1 MCPDPQIVSL
11 YHDGELPSPWKEKLE
26 SHLGLCP
33 DCRARLEGYRG
44 LSAFLSRA
52 GGEEEKAQTAARERV
67 WQRLKSFD
75 APARSRSFSYGSRAG
90 KERLWRRSVS
100 IPLPAAAAAALFMVV
115 LFAILAVRFPSEGA
129 RDTAVAG
136 DLSQDMRGIVP
147 VSDMQGVLQYLGDHD
162 AADFVILRLPE
173 SRSFT
178 STGEPAIIRAAD
190 YTPPR
195 KRQSP

>member
-1 MCPDPQIVSL
+1 M
-11 YHDGELPSPWKEKLE
+11 
-26 SHLGLCP
+26 
-33 DCRARLEGYRG
+33 
-44 LSAFLSRA
+44 SAFLSRA
-52 GGEEEKAQTAARERV
+52 DGEEEKVPRVVRERV
-67 WQRLKSFD
+67 WQKLESLGG
-75 APARSRSFSYGSRAG
+75 PARPSLLSRGFPGAG
-90 KERLWRRSVS
+90 FWGRSVS

-115 LFAILAVRFPSEGA
+115 LFAVLAGRSPGGEA
-129 RDTAVAG
+129 QDTAVAA

-162 AADFVILRLPE
+162 SADFVILRLPE

-190 YTPPR
+190 YTPQR